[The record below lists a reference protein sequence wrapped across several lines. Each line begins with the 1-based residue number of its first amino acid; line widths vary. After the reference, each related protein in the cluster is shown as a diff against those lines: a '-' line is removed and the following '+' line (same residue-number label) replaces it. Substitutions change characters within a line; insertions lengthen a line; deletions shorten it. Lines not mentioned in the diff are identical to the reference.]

1 MDTTIPKHPPKDLI
15 NRSLVGDQ
23 RAFEQLFNDY
33 KNLVYKTAYLML
45 NNPQETE
52 DILQVVFLQ
61 VYRSLDA
68 YDPAKGAFTTWLHR
82 ITINQCLNWKRKQ
95 RFNLLSLSP
104 GLEGKV
110 SESFSPEDHLGD
122 KEELQ
127 QAIRKLSNKLRAVII
142 LRYYWEMSYAE
153 VAETLEIPLGTVK
166 SRLAQALEKL
176 GKELSSPALNEQKE
190 TAK

>member
-1 MDTTIPKHPPKDLI
+1 MDTTIPKHPPKGLI
-15 NRSLVGDQ
+15 ERSLVGDQ
-23 RAFEQLFNDY
+23 RAFEQIFHDY
-33 KNLVYKTAYLML
+33 KNLVYKTACLML
-45 NNPQETE
+45 NNAQEAE

-82 ITINQCLNWKRKQ
+82 ITINRCLNWERKQ
-95 RFNLLSLSP
+95 RFNLLSLTP

-110 SESFSPEDHLGD
+110 SKSLSPEDRLGD
-122 KEELQ
+122 KEELR
-127 QAIRKLSNKLRAVII
+127 QAIHKLSDKLRAAVI
-142 LRYYWEMSYAE
+142 LRYDWEMSYAE
-153 VAETLEIPLGTVK
+153 IAETLDIPLGTVK

-176 GKELSSPALNEQKE
+176 GKELSSPALSEQKE